1 MTKPPPQESGD
12 GRQLPAAPDEIRLT
26 LSSQYLWKFILYGIP
41 AMAVLSVLMTLVKTR
56 SDNFVIV
63 EIADRFILNNE
74 ASIPTVLS
82 FLLMLTA
89 AQLAFLAFV
98 SVQKHHKTALNL
110 YWLAAGLIL
119 IALAYDEAAQVHET
133 IKAVVMREVFQN
145 HGWIFVAMPVVLT
158 VAVFFVPFLRSLPP
172 RLAKQ
177 LIIAIAIFL
186 SGAIVIEGIG
196 GLYNFQMGKDLIYR
210 SITVL
215 EESVELVGISYLNI
229 VLLEHAAR
237 QRISLRFCGAEAAT
251 LDDRSAPEQD
261 QQADRE
267 IRRQDRR

>member
-1 MTKPPPQESGD
+1 MA
-12 GRQLPAAPDEIRLT
+12 AAPDQITLT
-26 LSSQYLWKFILYGIP
+26 LSSHYLWHFILYGIP
-41 AMAVLSVLMTLVKTR
+41 AMAVLSVLMTLVKGR

-89 AQLAFLAFV
+89 SQLAFLAFV
-98 SVQKHHKTALNL
+98 SAQKHHKTALNL
-110 YWLAAGLIL
+110 YWLVAGLIL
-119 IALAYDEAAQVHET
+119 IALAYDEAAQVHES
-133 IKAVVMREVFQN
+133 IKAVLLREVFQN

-158 VAVFFVPFLRSLPP
+158 VAVFFVPFLRALPR

-177 LIIAIAIFL
+177 LFVAMAIFL
-186 SGAIVIEGIG
+186 FGAIVIEGIG
-196 GLYNFQMGKDLIYR
+196 GLYSFQMGKGLVYNGFM
-210 SITVL
+210 VL

-237 QRISLRFCGAEAAT
+237 QRISLRFCGPDAAAA
-251 LDDRSAPEQD
+251 DDGSAPEQD

-267 IRRQDRR
+267 VRRQDRR

>member
-1 MTKPPPQESGD
+1 MTKPQPQETGD
-12 GRQLPAAPDEIRLT
+12 GRQSPEAPDEMKLT
-26 LSSQYLWKFILYGIP
+26 LSSQYLWQFILYCIP
-41 AMAVLSVLMTLVKTR
+41 ALAVLSVLMAEVKSR
-56 SDNFVIV
+56 SDSFVII

-89 AQLAFLAFV
+89 SQLAFLAFV
-98 SVQKHHKTALNL
+98 SAQKHHKTALNL
-110 YWLAAGLIL
+110 YWLVAGLIL
-119 IALAYDEAAQVHET
+119 IALAYDEAAQVHES
-133 IKAVVMREVFQN
+133 IKAVLFREVFQN

-158 VAVFFVPFLRSLPP
+158 VAVFFVPFLRALPP

-177 LIIAIAIFL
+177 LILAMAIFL

-196 GLYNFQMGKDLIYR
+196 GVYSFQMGKDLIYR
-210 SITVL
+210 CITVL

-237 QRISLRFCGAEAAT
+237 QRISLRFCTADEAAV
-251 LDDRSAPEQD
+251 DDRPAPEHD
-261 QQADRE
+261 QQAGRE
-267 IRRQDRR
+267 TRRQDRR